1 MSYCLNP
8 RCPYPQNRAG
18 TEVCQA
24 CGSRLLL
31 GDRYR
36 AVRAI
41 GQGGFGRTFLAVDE
55 HKPSKPP
62 CVIKQFFPQTQGSTY
77 KAAQLFRQEAEQLDE
92 LGNHPQIPELLA
104 HFEFEHQLYL
114 VQEYIDGQNLAQE
127 LAASGAC
134 NEAQIRQLLN
144 DLLPVL
150 EFIHSKQVI
159 HRDIK
164 PENII
169 RRRSSASPG
178 KVGRG
183 TGGQG
188 RKGELVLVDFG
199 ASKAVTPT
207 AMERTGTRIGS
218 AGFAAPEQL
227 IGKAV
232 YASDLYSLGVTCIH
246 LLTNMPPF
254 ELYSVREGA
263 WVWQDYLKAPISNHL
278 AWILD
283 DMLKVATHQRYQSA
297 EEVLRDLNTEAPP
310 VVLGGKRD
318 RRLATPRLGIN
329 RRFERIVL
337 AGFAIVALVIF
348 KIVAPIPAIL
358 AVGSSFMFTMYL
370 LNQRFQSSVS
380 VAEKFRLRG
389 DAQTLKQ
396 EMRQVEQSIR
406 QLTDARQKL
415 TRDVEQKTR
424 ELAAQERVYDE
435 AEQAEIDRIALDLR
449 HRLAAIH
456 AEQENLAA
464 ITDAEVHKKLKR
476 LQARHR
482 RNKLASYTLVDA
494 RVNGIGKA
502 LTQALEEAGIVT
514 AADVELER
522 LTHVSGV
529 GDAKATNLI
538 TWRQQIE
545 AEIAETMPDTLPPE
559 QQSSIHAK
567 YEQQMEDLDSQA
579 AEAKQAARLQQSNV
593 KQRYQRQRVLL
604 NRQVQTQQQHLA
616 NTLASLDQQVRDRQQ
631 TLGAVRDRLSRVE
644 AKLIDYR
651 QISFAAYLWQILFP
665 RRAA

>member
-41 GQGGFGRTFLAVDE
+41 GQGGFGRTFLAIDE
-55 HKPSKPP
+55 HKPSKPA
-62 CVIKQFFPQTQGSTY
+62 CVIKQFFPQVQGSTY

-114 VQEYIDGQNLAQE
+114 VQEYIDGKNLAQE
-127 LAASGAC
+127 LAESGPFS
-134 NEAQIRQLLN
+134 EAQIRQLLA

-150 EFIHSKQVI
+150 DFIHRKQVI

-169 RRRSSASPG
+169 RRRSATPVHRGNGSPSG
-178 KVGRG
+178 AKPNHGD
-183 TGGQG
+183 
-188 RKGELVLVDFG
+188 LVLVDFG
-199 ASKAVTPT
+199 ASKSVTPT
-207 AMERTGTRIGS
+207 ALERTGTRIGS

-232 YASDLYSLGVTCIH
+232 FASDLYSLGVTCIH
-246 LLTNMPPF
+246 LLTDMPPF

-263 WVWQDYLKAPISNHL
+263 WVWQDYLKTPVSNHL
-278 AWILD
+278 AWVLD

-297 EEVLRDLNTEAPP
+297 DEVLRDLKADSAP
-310 VVLGGKRD
+310 VVQGGRPN
-318 RRLATPRLGIN
+318 RSVRPRLGKS
-329 RRFERIVL
+329 RRFERFVL
-337 AGFAIVALVIF
+337 AGFAIAAFITLKVATPV
-348 KIVAPIPAIL
+348 PAIL
-358 AVGSSFMFTMYL
+358 AVGSGFMFTMYV
-370 LNQRFQSSVS
+370 LNRRFQSSIS

-389 DAQTLKQ
+389 DAQALKQ

-406 QLTDARQKL
+406 QLTDARHKL
-415 TRDVEQKTR
+415 TRDVDQKAR

-435 AEQAEIDRIALDLR
+435 AEQAEIDRIDLDLR
-449 HRLAAIH
+449 HRLAAIQ
-456 AEQENLAA
+456 AEQENLAVLTSSE
-464 ITDAEVHKKLKR
+464 ITKKLKR
-476 LQARHR
+476 LQSRHR
-482 RNKLASYTLVDA
+482 RNKLASYTLADA
-494 RVNGIGKA
+494 HVNGIGKA
-502 LTQALEEAGIVT
+502 LTQALEEAGITT
-514 AADVELER
+514 AADVDPER

-529 GDAKATNLI
+529 GDAKATNLM
-538 TWRQQIE
+538 TWRQQVE
-545 AEIAETMPDTLPPE
+545 AEIAASMPDSLPLD
-559 QQSSIHAK
+559 QQATIQAK
-567 YEQQMEDLDSQA
+567 YAQQMEELNNQV
-579 AEAKQAARLQQSNV
+579 AEAKQAARLQQSHV

-616 NTLASLDQQVRDRQQ
+616 TTLASLDQQVRDRQHHLR
-631 TLGAVRDRLSRVE
+631 TVRERLSRIE